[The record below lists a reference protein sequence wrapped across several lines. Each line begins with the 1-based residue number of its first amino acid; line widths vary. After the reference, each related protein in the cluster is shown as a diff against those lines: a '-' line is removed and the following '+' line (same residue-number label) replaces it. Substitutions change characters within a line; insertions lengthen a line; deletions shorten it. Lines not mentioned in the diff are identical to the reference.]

1 MPDKYLIQKSSGE
14 KQHYSVEKLHNSL
27 RLAGASKETI
37 SFIISEIE
45 KDLSGGITTRNIYK
59 KAFRLLRQKQ
69 HSIAARYSLKNAI
82 MELGPTGYPFE
93 KFVGELFKMQGFKVE
108 VGIIVDG
115 RCVTHEVDVV
125 ARTKKLTIMVECK
138 YHNTAGKIC
147 NIQVPLYIKSRFDD
161 IRTVLMKQPQ
171 ENNKTFEGWVVTNTR
186 FSGDAEQYGRCAGL
200 HLVGWDYPQIG
211 SLKNLIENTG
221 LFPVTALAGLNK
233 RQKQQ
238 LIDNDIILC
247 RDLQNNPELIELLHL
262 PPKVASRVMTE
273 VRELCG

>member
-45 KDLSGGITTRNIYK
+45 KGLSSGITTRNIYK

-93 KFVGELFKMQGFKVE
+93 KFVGELFKMQGYSVE

-115 RCVTHEVDVV
+115 RCVTHEVDVI
-125 ARTKKLTIMVECK
+125 ARTKKLTVMVECK

-147 NIQVPLYIKSRFDD
+147 NVQVPLYIKSRFDD

-200 HLVGWDYPQIG
+200 HLVGWDYPQTG

-221 LFPVTALAGLNK
+221 LFPVTALTGLNK

-247 RDLQNNPELIELLHL
+247 RDLQNNPELIDPLNL
-262 PPKVASRVMTE
+262 PPRVASRVMTE